1 MKRLSGFIASL
12 ALGLAGIL
20 LIGSPAQAH
29 DEVVSTSPMAG
40 ETVSAGPIDVAV
52 QFGEDIMQLGEND
65 GIDIVLTG
73 PHQTGVNPA
82 SCLRVEA
89 ATMSQGYDLD
99 SAGSYSVAWRSVSA
113 DGHANSGTFDFNV
126 ENNDGYVATGTATC
140 APVGA
145 VLGAPA
151 PSPSTTDSSGD
162 GQSWQAAIIGI
173 IVAAIIVVAG
183 VTLVRRRKTSGKD

>member
-65 GIDIVLTG
+65 GIDIVFFSML
-73 PHQTGVNPA
+73 
-82 SCLRVEA
+82 
-89 ATMSQGYDLD
+89 
-99 SAGSYSVAWRSVSA
+99 SV
-113 DGHANSGTFDFNV
+113 T
-126 ENNDGYVATGTATC
+126 
-140 APVGA
+140 
-145 VLGAPA
+145 
-151 PSPSTTDSSGD
+151 
-162 GQSWQAAIIGI
+162 
-173 IVAAIIVVAG
+173 
-183 VTLVRRRKTSGKD
+183 